1 MLLRIVKF
9 LIRPF
14 VKSALKKVASDPE
27 FIEAKENMARIE
39 KELKS
44 DLKEYE
50 EKHGEGSID
59 PRVKQM
65 IDRM

>member
-9 LIRPF
+9 LIRPI
-14 VKSALKKVASDPE
+14 VKSALKKIESDPE
-27 FIEAKENMARIE
+27 YIEAKESEARIS

-50 EKHGEGSID
+50 EKYGEGSID
-59 PRVKQM
+59 PRVKRM

>member
-14 VKSALKKVASDPE
+14 VKSALKKIESDPE
-27 FIEAKENMARIE
+27 WIEAKEGQARIS

-50 EKHGEGSID
+50 KKWGDDSLD
-59 PRVKQM
+59 PRLKEM